1 MFSELALASSIGA
14 KWGGKVELFA
24 SVAAVF
30 CVVLVYGEMKA
41 ARPWLAAS
49 QTPALHHG
57 L

>member
-30 CVVLVYGEMKA
+30 CVVLVCGEMKA

-49 QTPALHHG
+49 QTPTLHHG